1 MEIPSSKKY
10 RGVLSLYN
18 DAKQFGMIAC
28 LEKLPFDAKTIFA
41 HRTNFVVGTRTDQLV
56 PGVICEFEIGVP
68 YKIGRN
74 PQAVRVRVLNI
85 QDVGAAELRQAAG
98 KASLDLTCIFADL
111 GRDPWQA
118 KIGVRCLFGRAV
130 DRAERRQPGQ
140 VRCRSGAANER
151 GAPIFWSRE
160 VQRNHDAVVQ
170 PHTS

>member
-85 QDVGAAELRQAAG
+85 QDVGAAELRQAADVVR
-98 KASLDLTCIFADL
+98 LL
-111 GRDPWQA
+111 G
-118 KIGVRCLFGRAV
+118 
-130 DRAERRQPGQ
+130 
-140 VRCRSGAANER
+140 GAA
-151 GAPIFWSRE
+151 
-160 VQRNHDAVVQ
+160 
-170 PHTS
+170 